1 MMDVQQLLK
10 RLENKFDVAKFW
22 QYYQM
27 ADSRKKRELEDVI
40 RAIAAKEG
48 LNTYDD
54 TITLPPPKKE
64 ESEGDITFGNV
75 IYPNAEPYPYS
86 AHLRELTRHVGIFAS
101 TGWGKTTIAR
111 NIIRDL
117 ASHDI
122 PFLIIDWEKSYRHL
136 AKEIDGVK
144 VFTIARDVAPFRFNF
159 FKLPPGLAYQDYV
172 KEIVTVFSAA
182 YLGGAGADNI
192 LRKIFDQAYQYQKM
206 PTLSD
211 VEKILVNETA
221 PSKMR
226 GREMNWKQ
234 SVRRMIEF
242 LCYGKTGDTFNTH
255 CPEGIEHLFKGQVVL
270 ELGGLSNEYDKQF
283 TVMIILLW
291 YWRYLEHQGIEDE
304 KLKHIILLEE
314 FHKIA
319 EVNLII
325 EAFRMLRKYGTGII
339 ALDQMPSSI
348 PKDAFENM
356 GTKIVF
362 SLDLNDN
369 VRAVANAMYMTKE
382 EANYIG
388 LLRKGE
394 AIVRSKE
401 RYAYPFLISVPFTGN
416 PASVTDDELKEYM
429 KPYLQLS
436 RPSDLLDDWCPTL
449 QSPPIDESPPTPGE
463 IIMLSEIGREPFLGT
478 DERYKKLGL
487 SARLGTEYKNNLI
500 NKGYIQPVNVDGK
513 ILFDLKPKAREFLD
527 VKNIKIP
534 TQARGGIQHNYWLEK
549 IKEKFKSTEK
559 FPFKEKDDIDLVVEA
574 YDFTWLVQVETG
586 KSNIKKNI
594 ETLIK
599 SRADRRIMVATNK
612 QAEFKIINIISRIN
626 LPGIDNVETFFVK
639 DFLSHP
645 LTNS

>member
-1 MMDVQQLLK
+1 MMDVKQLLK
-10 RLENKFDVAKFW
+10 RLESKYDVSKFW

-27 ADSRKKRELEDVI
+27 ADSFRKRELEDVMS
-40 RAIAAKEG
+40 AIAAKEG
-48 LNTYDD
+48 VNTYDD
-54 TITLPPPKKE
+54 TITLPPPAKDD
-64 ESEGDITFGNV
+64 STGDINIGNV
-75 IYPNAEPYPYS
+75 IYPNTEPYPYS
-86 AHLRELTRHVGIFAS
+86 AKLSELTRHVGIFAS

-111 NIIRDL
+111 NLVRDL
-117 ASHDI
+117 VKKNI
-122 PFLIIDWEKSYRHL
+122 PVLIFDWEKSYRHL
-136 AKEIDGVK
+136 AKEVKGLK

-192 LRKIFDQAYQYQKM
+192 LRKIFDKAYQFQKM

-211 VEKILVNETA
+211 VEKILVTETA

-255 CPEGIEHLFKGQVVL
+255 SPEGIEHLFKGPVVL

-283 TVMIILLW
+283 TVMVIMLW

-304 KLKHIILLEE
+304 KLKHIIVLEE

-319 EVNLII
+319 GVELII

-348 PKDAFENM
+348 PKEAFENM

-382 EANYIG
+382 EADYIG

-401 RYAYPFLISVPFTGN
+401 RCAHPFLVSIPFTGN
-416 PASVTDDELKEYM
+416 PASVTDEELKSYM

-436 RPSDLLDDWCPTL
+436 GQSDSLNDWCQPL
-449 QSPPIDESPPTPGE
+449 QNPPIVDSPPTAGE
-463 IIMLSEIGREPFLGT
+463 LILLQEIARDPFLGT
-478 DERYKKLGL
+478 DRRYKNLGL
-487 SARLGTEYKNNLI
+487 SARQGTEFKTKLTE
-500 NKGYIQPVNVDGK
+500 KGFIIPVNVDGK
-513 ILFDLKPKAREFLD
+513 LLFELTQKARELAS
-527 VKNIKIP
+527 VKGIEIP
-534 TQARGGIQHNYWLEK
+534 SQSRGGIEHNYWIEM

-586 KSNIKKNI
+586 KSNISKNI

-599 SRADRRIMVATNK
+599 SRADRRIMVAINK
-612 QAEFKIINIISRIN
+612 EAEFKISNILSKLSI
-626 LPGIDNVETFFVK
+626 PGKDGIEIFFIK
-639 DFLSHP
+639 DFLAHP